1 MAVELHLHDIR
12 KTFVKDGASFNA
24 VERVELDV
32 KGGELVTFLG
42 PSGCGKTTTLRM
54 VAGFETPTAGRILID
69 GQDVTNVMVNKR
81 EIGFVFQNYALF
93 PHMTIGDNVG
103 YGLKMR
109 SESGPDVTRKVAE
122 ALEMVGLKGA
132 EKRYPNQLSGGE
144 QQRVALA
151 RVLVMRPKVLLMDEP
166 LSNLDAKLRLHM
178 RTEIRRIQK
187 QLDITCLYVTHDQK
201 EALTMADRIM
211 VMNRGRVEQI
221 GTPFDIYTH
230 PRTLFV
236 ADFIGQANA
245 LPGTLE
251 AAESP
256 ERGVMAAGG
265 AKFPVKLFDD
275 MEYKTGGTIRL
286 ILRPE
291 AVTLKSPD
299 EGLLRGCVDTPHPAP
314 RGRHAQLA
322 GRWAAARP
330 RRKRGI
336 QRRPHGIR
344 RGSQKRRKALR
355 HGKLLPRGD
364 AARSG
369 RKRRPLLQLRAH
381 DSASGKGLDAAAR
394 ASRIRETVKKSPR
407 LKAAGIFCILRKLR
421 NFYCAAAGFCA
432 GPAAADC
439 FASAS
444 RSAFFIA
451 QRKPATCAPKV
462 TIHDTG

>member
-265 AKFPVKLFDD
+265 ARFPVKL
-275 MEYKTGGTIRL
+275 
-286 ILRPE
+286 
-291 AVTLKSPD
+291 
-299 EGLLRGCVDTPHPAP
+299 
-314 RGRHAQLA
+314 HAQIA
-322 GRWAAARP
+322 GRGAAARP
-330 RRKRGI
+330 RRKRGL

-344 RGSQKRRKALR
+344 RSSRKRRKALR
-355 HGKLLPRGD
+355 HGKLFPRGD

-369 RKRRPLLQLRAH
+369 RKRRPLLQLSAH

-394 ASRIRETVKKSPR
+394 ASRARETVKKSPR
-407 LKAAGIFCILRKLR
+407 LKAAGIFRILRKLR
-421 NFYCAAAGFCA
+421 NSYCAAAGFCA

-462 TIHDTG
+462 TTHDTG

>member
-1 MAVELHLHDIR
+1 
-12 KTFVKDGASFNA
+12 
-24 VERVELDV
+24 
-32 KGGELVTFLG
+32 
-42 PSGCGKTTTLRM
+42 M

-109 SESGPDVTRKVAE
+109 SESGPEVTRKVAE

-299 EGLLRGCVDTPHPAP
+299 EGLLRGCVESAVFSGDRMEYVVALESGEKLSSS
-314 RGRHAQLA
+314 R
-322 GRWAAARP
+322 
-330 RRKRGI
+330 
-336 QRRPHGIR
+336 
-344 RGSQKRRKALR
+344 KRRKALR

-369 RKRRPLLQLRAH
+369 RKRRPLLQLSTH
-381 DSASGKGLDAAAR
+381 DSASGKGLEAAAR
-394 ASRIRETVKKSPR
+394 ASRARETVKKSPR
-407 LKAAGIFCILRKLR
+407 LKAAGIFRILRKFR
-421 NFYCAAAGFCA
+421 NSY
-432 GPAAADC
+432 
-439 FASAS
+439 
-444 RSAFFIA
+444 
-451 QRKPATCAPKV
+451 
-462 TIHDTG
+462 